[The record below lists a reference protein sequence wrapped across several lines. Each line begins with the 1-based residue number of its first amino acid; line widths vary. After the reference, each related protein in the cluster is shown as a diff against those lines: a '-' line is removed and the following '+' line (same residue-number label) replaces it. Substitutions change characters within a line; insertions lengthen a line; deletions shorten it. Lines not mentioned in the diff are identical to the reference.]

1 MDTNTYFY
9 LLVTGCIV
17 LIGCVYILYQK
28 TKKIHDNQTQFQK
41 HLMYQQSLIE
51 KHNTI
56 LRNLSL
62 GQPNVE
68 ESLPVNTLPVENL
81 QPMMTQQQEQPVE
94 KKENTES
101 NKPSPMSTLL
111 PMISSLMGMMN
122 NMGEGEVD
130 DNESDIE
137 SEMDEEEQEKKVE
150 MVQEIEKELNELKNV
165 DSVLPKEGRVEDES
179 KTEEKIVDIEE

>member
-1 MDTNTYFY
+1 MDINTYFY
-9 LLVTGCIV
+9 LLVAGCIV

-62 GQPNVE
+62 GQLNIE
-68 ESLPVNTLPVENL
+68 ESLPVNTLPTENL
-81 QPMMTQQQEQPVE
+81 QSMIPPLQQPVVQ
-94 KKENTES
+94 KENTES
-101 NKPSPMSTLL
+101 NKPNPISTLL
-111 PMISSLMGMMN
+111 PIISSLMGMMN
-122 NMGEGEVD
+122 NMD
-130 DNESDIE
+130 DGVNNESDME

-150 MVQEIEKELNELKNV
+150 MVQEIEKELDELKNV
-165 DSVLPKEGRVEDES
+165 ESKLPKEGRIEEEL

>member
-9 LLVTGCIV
+9 LLAFGCMV
-17 LIGCVYILYQK
+17 LVGCVFVLYQK

-56 LRNLSL
+56 LRNISL
-62 GQPNVE
+62 GQPIQE
-68 ESLPVNTLPVENL
+68 QTITPETIPSIENL
-81 QPMMTQQQEQPVE
+81 QSTLPQQQPPVE
-94 KKENTES
+94 KNENSE
-101 NKPSPMSTLL
+101 KDKASPISTLL

-122 NMGEGEVD
+122 NMGDGED
-130 DNESDIE
+130 MESDLE
-137 SEMDEEEQEKKVE
+137 SEMDEEENDKKVE

-165 DSVLPKEGRVEDES
+165 EPTIGQEGRVEEEQ
-179 KTEEKIVDIEE
+179 KTEEVSLEE

>member
-9 LLVTGCIV
+9 LLVAGCIV

-41 HLMYQQSLIE
+41 HLIYQQSLIE
-51 KHNTI
+51 KHSSI
-56 LRNLSL
+56 LRSLSL
-62 GQPNVE
+62 GQQPNIDE
-68 ESLPVNTLPVENL
+68 QLPAQTIPIENM
-81 QPMMTQQQEQPVE
+81 QPMMTQQQPPEQ

-101 NKPSPMSTLL
+101 NKQSPISTLL

-122 NMGEGEVD
+122 NMGEGEVG
-130 DNESDIE
+130 DNEESDLE
-137 SEMDEEEQEKKVE
+137 SELDEEEQEKKIE

-165 DSVLPKEGRVEDES
+165 DSTLPKEGRVEEEENKNES
-179 KTEEKIVDIEE
+179 LDIKE